1 MICLN
6 QILASSTSKSSHS
19 LSLQRIRKLNEGLLR
34 QNGDHNIIYIQTAS
48 PPGKKKTLAMQYS
61 TSQMVNWRLWSR
73 VPTRVVGCT
82 CIQQGLEGL
91 HHNAHVWSKISFILH
106 AQCSNCCKL
115 FEGCK
120 ETNKHF
126 NSMTSVGRQKINEE
140 NQATCHCFDITSKH
154 CSLHNIA
161 LSYCLYLD
169 IKNLTNLRGA
179 RCHY

>member
-1 MICLN
+1 MNIQGQEAPYFCLITN
-6 QILASSTSKSSHS
+6 YNATWLSESDTGVKYKQEQSFTQPATHQKTQWGTTKAKRRSQHNLHTNSFSS
-19 LSLQRIRKLNEGLLR
+19 RK
-34 QNGDHNIIYIQTAS
+34 
-48 PPGKKKTLAMQYS
+48 KKKTLAMQYS

-120 ETNKHF
+120 ETNSISIQWQVWVDKKL
-126 NSMTSVGRQKINEE
+126 MKKIK
-140 NQATCHCFDITSKH
+140 QHATALISH
-154 CSLHNIA
+154 LNIA
-161 LSYCLYLD
+161 LCT
-169 IKNLTNLRGA
+169 I
-179 RCHY
+179 